1 MVVIKHKYG
10 ARPQGL
16 TSTSAGRGLPPGG
29 GGKKAGG
36 REEGGG
42 RGGAS
47 PDVPSLDVVIVS

>member
-29 GGKKAGG
+29 EG
-36 REEGGG
+36 RKLGGG
-42 RGGAS
+42 RKVGEGGAS